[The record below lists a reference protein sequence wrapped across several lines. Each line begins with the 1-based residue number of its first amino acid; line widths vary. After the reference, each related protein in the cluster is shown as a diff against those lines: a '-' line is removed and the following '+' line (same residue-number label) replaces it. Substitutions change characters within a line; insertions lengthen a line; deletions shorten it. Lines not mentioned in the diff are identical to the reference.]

1 MLSLIAIRGTWGE
14 IAGTLSGG
22 DSVEKW
28 FGGSGRV
35 RRCTENSVRVAR
47 REKQHWLS
55 IRREAGRWW
64 QSCRRPDWVIYV
76 AGGQRDGGACWAQVA
91 CLEFRMLCWAMHNLC
106 WPSMEL
112 EVGLLVSQSDRLGLL
127 TCFRVE
133 KLWNISLVRLRD
145 HFKLSFIMLVRYRDS
160 VRFFTLNPSF
170 MVKPNDEI
178 TFEWHASCF
187 EYNYLSDA

>member
-91 CLEFRMLCWAMHNLC
+91 RLEFRMCVAQHSNLC

-112 EVGLLVSQSDRLGLL
+112 EVGLLVSKFNRLGLL

-133 KLWNISLVRLRD
+133 KLLNISLVRLRD
-145 HFKLSFIMLVRYRDS
+145 HFKLSFLMLVRYRYS

-170 MVKPNDEI
+170 MVKPNYKI
-178 TFEWHASCF
+178 TYECHTSCF